1 MICLTEREEQLLQL
15 LRKNPFMSQMEL
27 ANELNISR
35 PLLANI
41 ISTLVREGKILGR
54 AYVLP
59 NEKEIVCIGGANMD
73 RKLFLKSELVLG
85 TSNPTS
91 SNYSIGGVA
100 RNIAENL
107 GRLNHHV
114 TLLTACGKDADW
126 QVIENHSQKYM
137 NVSHCKSVQGVNTGS
152 YSAIINPDNELV
164 FTCTNMDVYEH
175 LDSDYI
181 LKKQNLLLS
190 AQLVI
195 IDLNCPKKTI
205 EFTQEFCINHHIPF
219 IIVPVSLSKMN
230 HLPDTL
236 QAVEWFICNKEQAE
250 FVYTKEITTENHYEQ
265 ALDKMLDLGAKR
277 AVISAGTKG
286 IYFKSTT
293 DEFRFYSA
301 KVIHRIKDIIGA
313 GDAFTSGIIH
323 HWLLK
328 KSIDDCI
335 MAGLVNGLKTLQ
347 SKETVRFDLTDKLLL
362 QEIKD
367 YKEMNYSF

>member
-1 MICLTEREEQLLQL
+1 
-15 LRKNPFMSQMEL
+15 MEL

-59 NEKEIVCIGGANMD
+59 NEKEIICIGGANMD
-73 RKLFLKSELVLG
+73 RKLFLKSEIVLG

-107 GRLNHHV
+107 GRLDHHV
-114 TLLTACGKDADW
+114 TFLTACGKDADW

-137 NVSHCKSVQGVNTGS
+137 NVSHCKSVQGANTGS
-152 YSAIINPDNELV
+152 YSAILSPNNELA
-164 FTCTNMDVYEH
+164 FACTNMDIYEH
-175 LDSDYI
+175 VDVDYI

-195 IDLNCPKKTI
+195 IDLNCPKKTV

-219 IIVPVSLSKMN
+219 IIVPVSLSKMT

-236 QAVEWFICNKEQAE
+236 QGVEWLICNKEEAE
-250 FVYTKEITTENHYEQ
+250 YIYSKEIITDNHYEQ
-265 ALDKMLDLGAKR
+265 ALDKILNLGAKR
-277 AVISAGTKG
+277 AVISAGVKG
-286 IYFKSTT
+286 VYFKSMT

-301 KVIHRIKDIIGA
+301 NVIHQIKDIIGA

-323 HWLLK
+323 HWLLN
-328 KSIDDCI
+328 KSIDDCM

-362 QEIKD
+362 KEIKD
-367 YKEMNYSF
+367 YKEKIY